1 LRFLKERK
9 APATGEVQ
17 DILSGEGLHRRSLES
32 EVVLWGAGE
41 PGSLRWIVAGIIAK
55 SSRKDPMQDVVS
67 SGSSSR
73 DSSRQR
79 QKITSSPRGGEAAR
93 EALGGEGVQGR
104 VQQLSLIILGHT
116 DSDLIPCWS
125 SDEDKEREVTPS
137 IRSDWGHGSGTQR
150 TEVAGAQWRRA
161 VVDGIVFFVSRL
173 AWESKGLLVRGE
185 GIAIEQQGEER
196 ALVIEVPSAIVV
208 SFFSMAAAISLP
220 SALAS

>member
-125 SDEDKEREVTPS
+125 SDEDKEREVDS
-137 IRSDWGHGSGTQR
+137 IDPFRLGTRIGNSTNRSRWGTVEESSC
-150 TEVAGAQWRRA
+150 RR
-161 VVDGIVFFVSRL
+161 DCIL
-173 AWESKGLLVRGE
+173 C
-185 GIAIEQQGEER
+185 Q
-196 ALVIEVPSAIVV
+196 
-208 SFFSMAAAISLP
+208 
-220 SALAS
+220 